1 MIMKT
6 LLNRN
11 LLIALAGIVL
21 AGFNAQA
28 VKGEWL
34 TDYDKAV
41 AKAKAE
47 NKSIL
52 LKFEGSDWCPPC
64 MKLNKDVI
72 ATDTFQTA
80 ADDSLVLLLADF
92 PRKTKLPEE
101 QQAHNDKLA
110 RKFGLEAFP
119 TVVLIDAEGKVQ
131 GKLVGYPRGGLEGF
145 MDFIKKNS

>member
-1 MIMKT
+1 MLMKS

-11 LLIALAGIVL
+11 LLIALAGLVL
-21 AGFNAQA
+21 AGFSAQA
-28 VKGEWL
+28 ARGEWL

-64 MKLNKDVI
+64 IKLNKDVI
-72 ATDTFQTA
+72 ATDAFQA
-80 ADDSLVLLLADF
+80 EADESLVLLLADF

-110 RKFGLEAFP
+110 RKYGLEAFP
-119 TVVLIDAEGKVQ
+119 TVLVLDAEGEVQ

-145 MDFIKKNS
+145 MEFIKKNS